1 MVASGLQESE
11 YETSFFLVYLLIKN
25 NSSGGNHAG
34 RTFKKH
40 QRNGDI
46 PVLNYRQGL
55 RFTTF
60 IFVTWFFLVR
70 LVTFSLTEVDKV
82 KIYFCRKR
90 IDTLATEKFH
100 HAFQKLLRACKVH
113 KIILLGG
120 SRINFVPISPAL
132 IGNIY
137 RSEEDLPPK
146 APYQDKTCI
155 CCNQIFWE
163 FFDEDVQASF
173 QTERRCPCVSNHEP
187 RFEARVSRARFA
199 CGPHATIDIPPF
211 HFLAEEDA
219 EHAGNCCTKAK
230 VWFLFLNFLN
240 FPSEFFLPYN
250 AISQLDLSQRENRTL
265 LISV

>member
-40 QRNGDI
+40 QGNGDI
-46 PVLNYRQGL
+46 PVLNYRQAV

-82 KIYFCRKR
+82 KIYFCWKR

-100 HAFQKLLRACKVH
+100 PPFQECLRACKVH

-137 RSEEDLPPK
+137 RSGRRLRKDLPLR

-155 CCNQIFWE
+155 CCTQIFE
-163 FFDEDVQASF
+163 NFSMKACKHRSKPSGDARAFR
-173 QTERRCPCVSNHEP
+173 TTN
-187 RFEARVSRARFA
+187 RVSKRTFRALALRA
-199 CGPHATIDIPPF
+199 GLAALVATIR
-211 HFLAEEDA
+211 
-219 EHAGNCCTKAK
+219 
-230 VWFLFLNFLN
+230 
-240 FPSEFFLPYN
+240 S
-250 AISQLDLSQRENRTL
+250 LS
-265 LISV
+265 

>member
-25 NSSGGNHAG
+25 NSSGGNHTG

-46 PVLNYRQGL
+46 PVLNYRQAL

-100 HAFQKLLRACKVH
+100 HPFQKLLRACKVH

-137 RSEEDLPPK
+137 RSEEDLPLK

-155 CCNQIFWE
+155 CCTQIFWE

-199 CGPHATIDIPPF
+199 CGPRRS
-211 HFLAEEDA
+211 
-219 EHAGNCCTKAK
+219 CCNNQELVIAH
-230 VWFLFLNFLN
+230 
-240 FPSEFFLPYN
+240 
-250 AISQLDLSQRENRTL
+250 
-265 LISV
+265 